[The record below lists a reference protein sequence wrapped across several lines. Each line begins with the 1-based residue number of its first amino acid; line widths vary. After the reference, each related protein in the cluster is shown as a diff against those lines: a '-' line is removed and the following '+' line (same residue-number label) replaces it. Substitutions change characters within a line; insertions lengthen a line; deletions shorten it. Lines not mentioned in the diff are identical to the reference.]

1 MKLSENFKYPN
12 FINLLWQEKTPKQK
26 AKLLVVFLITLQI
39 LAINPLFFRAQNLDV
54 FLRVLSTSFNYFI

>member
-12 FINLLWQEKTPKQK
+12 FINLLWQEKTTRQK

-39 LAINPLFFRAQNLDV
+39 LAINPLFFRVQNLDV